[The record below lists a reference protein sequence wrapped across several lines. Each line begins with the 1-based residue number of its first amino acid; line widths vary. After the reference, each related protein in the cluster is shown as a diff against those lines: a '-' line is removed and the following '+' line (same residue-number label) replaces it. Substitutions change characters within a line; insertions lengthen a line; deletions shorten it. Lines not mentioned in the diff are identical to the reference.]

1 MNTVF
6 SAVFL
11 NRRNV
16 IFGRWEVVSDNEIHR
31 YPRRPFR
38 IWANNGIDLNWF
50 PIMAGA
56 GRMMA
61 RIKSCNELNA
71 KTLIQ
76 TLVNKVQAKL
86 AQVKE
91 ALSIKAQGQ
100 FALA

>member
-1 MNTVF
+1 
-6 SAVFL
+6 
-11 NRRNV
+11 
-16 IFGRWEVVSDNEIHR
+16 
-31 YPRRPFR
+31 
-38 IWANNGIDLNWF
+38 
-50 PIMAGA
+50 MAGA